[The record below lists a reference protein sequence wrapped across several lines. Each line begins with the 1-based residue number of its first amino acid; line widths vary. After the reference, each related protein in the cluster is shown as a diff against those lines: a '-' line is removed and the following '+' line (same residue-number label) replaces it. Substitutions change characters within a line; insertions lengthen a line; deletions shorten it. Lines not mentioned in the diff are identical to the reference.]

1 MEILT
6 VRHLSFTYPGEKEKT
21 LREISFSLEAGSL
34 TLLTGA
40 TGSGKST
47 LLRLIKRELAPRGEA
62 GGEILFRGHPLSELS
77 PREAGGK
84 IGFVSQRPDQQIVT
98 DRVWHELA
106 FGLESLGCPE
116 REMRRRVAET
126 AQFFGLEALF
136 DRGPE
141 ELSGGQKQML
151 NLAAATVTEPEL
163 LLLDGPTAGLDPLA
177 ARTFLAALER
187 LRRETGMT
195 ILLAEHRLEESLS
208 RAGSLMVMEGGTL
221 AFAGTPAEACAHLPA
236 GSPAEG
242 SLPAAARIWRGSGKQ
257 GKCPL
262 DTGEGRGWLAERLAD
277 RKEEDAR
284 SREAFRETDDH
295 PKGESFREETDPR
308 GGETLRKEDSG
319 NGAGLRKGEGFED
332 GRDFRR
338 TESRERKNAPR
349 NGGLFR
355 KNAGAAPA
363 LEMKTVW
370 FRFGREAPDVLRS
383 LSLRVEEGEIYA
395 LLGGN
400 GSGKTTALRTA
411 AGMMTPY
418 SGEIRFFGK
427 KLGDCSR
434 EELRRGGIA
443 LMPQDARSLFLR
455 MTAAEELKD
464 SGLRP
469 EELPFDLT
477 PLLGRHPYD
486 LSGGEQQLLALAK
499 AMAAKPRL
507 LLLDEPTGGLDAAW
521 RGRIRDTLRELK
533 ESKVSILMVTHDPEF
548 AAETADRCGLLFR
561 GRVEAEDAP
570 RAFFSGGSYYVTP
583 VSRMTRGL
591 LPGCLTAADAL
602 AAMRAAGIRENDEKG
617 HDAL

>member
-47 LLRLIKRELAPRGEA
+47 LLRMIKRELAPRGEA
-62 GGEILFRGHPLSELS
+62 GGEILFRGRSLSELS

-163 LLLDGPTAGLDPLA
+163 LLLDEPTAGLDPLA

-221 AFAGTPAEACAHLPA
+221 VFAGTPAEACAHLPA

-284 SREAFRETDDH
+284 SRE
-295 PKGESFREETDPR
+295 
-308 GGETLRKEDSG
+308 
-319 NGAGLRKGEGFED
+319 
-332 GRDFRR
+332 
-338 TESRERKNAPR
+338 RKNAPR
-349 NGGLFR
+349 NGGLFG

-486 LSGGEQQLLALAK
+486 LS
-499 AMAAKPRL
+499 
-507 LLLDEPTGGLDAAW
+507 
-521 RGRIRDTLRELK
+521 
-533 ESKVSILMVTHDPEF
+533 V
-548 AAETADRCGLLFR
+548 
-561 GRVEAEDAP
+561 
-570 RAFFSGGSYYVTP
+570 
-583 VSRMTRGL
+583 
-591 LPGCLTAADAL
+591 
-602 AAMRAAGIRENDEKG
+602 
-617 HDAL
+617 

>member
-47 LLRLIKRELAPRGEA
+47 LLRMIKRELAPRGEA
-62 GGEILFRGHPLSELS
+62 GGEILFRGRSLSELS

-163 LLLDGPTAGLDPLA
+163 LLLDEPTAGLDPLA

-221 AFAGTPAEACAHLPA
+221 VFAGTPAEACAHLPA

-257 GKCPL
+257 GECPL

-284 SREAFRETDDH
+284 SRE
-295 PKGESFREETDPR
+295 
-308 GGETLRKEDSG
+308 
-319 NGAGLRKGEGFED
+319 
-332 GRDFRR
+332 
-338 TESRERKNAPR
+338 RKNAPR
-349 NGGLFR
+349 NGGLFG

-455 MTAAEELKD
+455 LTAAEELKD

-477 PLLGRHPYD
+477 SLLGRHPYD

-521 RGRIRDTLRELK
+521 RDRIRDTLRELK
-533 ESKVSILMVTHDPEF
+533 KRKVSILMVTHDPEF

-583 VSRMTRGL
+583 ASRMTRGL

-617 HDAL
+617 HDAP